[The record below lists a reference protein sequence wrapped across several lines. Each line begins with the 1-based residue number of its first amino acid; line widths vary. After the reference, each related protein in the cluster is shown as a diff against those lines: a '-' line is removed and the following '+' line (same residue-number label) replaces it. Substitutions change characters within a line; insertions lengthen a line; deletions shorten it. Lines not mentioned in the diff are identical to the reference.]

1 MAETLM
7 FIVCR
12 LLCLRSAADIDADLE
27 FIAGFTHKLFNALSQ
42 TLGQKF
48 TLVHHLT
55 HRHVKGMPLGL
66 CGRGDSSCA
75 EKNCVSIHQLAQ
87 LADSCPDVVR

>member
-1 MAETLM
+1 M

-12 LLCLRSAADIDADLE
+12 LLCLQSAADVDADRE
-27 FIAGFTHKLFNALSQ
+27 FIAGFTHTLFNALSQ
-42 TLGQKF
+42 TLSKKF

-55 HRHVKGMPLGL
+55 HRCVKGMPLRL

-87 LADSCPDVVR
+87 LADSCPSVVQ